1 MFRRVPMQRAV
12 DLDSVAELVDAAP
25 GPNTIIFDADNTL
38 VPQGAALD
46 VFRTGVTA
54 AIKRFESLPS
64 VDRVIVLTNG
74 PERGVPGMIYRGNKP
89 WTTRRRLGL
98 DEATSTI
105 WVVGDQILTDGVLA
119 WRFGATYVQLVVDA
133 DAEDTRQAVM
143 RSTGRAVAWALFR
156 PAAVRPR
163 PNR

>member
-1 MFRRVPMQRAV
+1 MFHRVPMQLAT
-12 DLDSVAELVDAAP
+12 DLNEVADLVAAAP
-25 GPNTIIFDADNTL
+25 GPNIVVFDADNTL
-38 VPQGAALD
+38 VPQGAALG
-46 VFRTGVTA
+46 VFQAGVTA
-54 AIKRFESLPS
+54 AIKRFEALPS

-119 WRFGATYVQLVVDA
+119 WRFGATYVQLVVDK

-143 RSTGRAVAWALFR
+143 RSTGRAVAGMLFR
-156 PAAVRPR
+156 PASVRPG